1 MSDSFICYSVWTS
14 VEKRVPRSRI
24 DNVNVYCCIE
34 QITPH
39 EEGSP
44 SIMLENPLQNTRL
57 IMKVRLQPLAV
68 NVDVIQNPW
77 PDEHEKYRELIQE
90 IAVNTFRAWL
100 ANPEAEAWKKLRK
113 MAGKPKR
120 EPLFSIPQKGLDDML
135 EQNLTVQFQ
144 Q

>member
-1 MSDSFICYSVWTS
+1 MPNSFIHYSVWAS

-24 DNVNVYCCIE
+24 DNVNVHCCIE
-34 QITPH
+34 RVTPH

-57 IMKVRLQPLAV
+57 VMKARLQPSAV

-77 PDEHEKYRELIQE
+77 TDEHEKYRELIQE
-90 IAVNTFRAWL
+90 IAVVVLRGWL
-100 ANPEAEAWKKLRK
+100 LNPEADGWKKLRK
-113 MAGKPKR
+113 IAGKPKR
-120 EPLFSIPQKGLDDML
+120 EWLVDVPQKVLDEML